1 MFESRRPRVKSGVKS
16 DPEIDGRLLGVLKEV
31 GIKKLSELQKRAF
44 EVVSG
49 GRDAL
54 IIAPTGAGKTEAA
67 IIPVFQRM
75 LTLKERGKNPDG
87 IFLLYVTPLRAL
99 NRDML
104 RRISL
109 IAKSLGFS
117 IAVRHGD
124 TVNSERKRQSLKPP
138 QILITTPET
147 LQILFQGKRLKN
159 SLANVRYVIVDEVH
173 EMVDSERGAQLSV
186 ALERLKEISRFNLIG
201 LSATARGED
210 VSVFFSSNPVVLM
223 DEGSKEYEFRVVKP
237 KVTEKDSELSQE
249 LNVEPEVAAE
259 LRMIKEIVESHNS
272 TLIFVNTRQTAE
284 ALGIRLKKLI
294 DVEVHHGSLS
304 REARIEA
311 EKKFASREL
320 KALICTSSMELGI
333 DIGHVDVVVQF
344 NSPREVARLLQR
356 VGRSGHRKDRISK
369 GYIIC
374 RSFDDILES
383 WVISRKAR
391 RNEIEFLRIHHNSLD
406 TLANQISA
414 IALEYGKIS
423 VERAYSIIK
432 RAYPFR
438 NLELEEFIQ
447 ICEFL
452 ANGNVVFF
460 DGEWI
465 SPRRKTRRYFY
476 DNISMIPDEKSY
488 KVVDVTTGKTIG
500 SLDESFLSTFSGE
513 VFAIKGELWRVLAVD
528 DVVRVEPVVREGEIP
543 SWVGEEIPVPFE
555 VALEVGRL
563 RREIGGKVC
572 VEDKESLYDELAK
585 VYNSNIEATK
595 TVVDLISEQMEK
607 GFEIP
612 SDKLITVESS
622 DNVAVINCCF
632 GHMVNETI
640 GRVVALLLSARKG
653 RNVGIEIDPYRI
665 KLTPASSGEVLEVI
679 RALKPEA
686 IPELAER
693 ALLDTKLLQW
703 KVIHSA
709 RKFGYISRDLD
720 LSRINLRKLVMKLKD
735 TPIYKEAVREI
746 FVEKMDVER
755 ASELVSQFERGIEIR
770 VYDSLS
776 PIALASR
783 EHAFD
788 LLMPRK
794 PVEALLRIFK
804 QRLENEVTVF
814 HCLNC
819 KYTVK
824 TPVRL
829 IGDLRCPRCCSGLVA
844 CFNARRKLEEIPKK
858 ELHRIAN
865 LVLSHGKRAVLAMNT
880 HGVGAENASRILS
893 KYYENEDKFYLEL
906 MEAERR
912 YIRTRGF
919 WD

>member
-1 MFESRRPRVKSGVKS
+1 MPESSN
-16 DPEIDGRLLGVLKEV
+16 RLLKALNEV
-31 GIKKLSELQKRAF
+31 GIKELSELQKKAF
-44 EVVSG
+44 REIVG
-49 GRDAL
+49 NRDVL

-67 IIPVFQRM
+67 IIPIFQKM
-75 LTLKERGKNPDG
+75 LMLKEKSKNPEG
-87 IFLLYVTPLRAL
+87 IFLLYITPLRAL

-109 IAKSLGFS
+109 ISKKLGFS

-124 TVNSERKRQSLKPP
+124 TVDSERKRQSLKPP
-138 QILITTPET
+138 QTLITTPET
-147 LQILFQGKRLKN
+147 LQILFQGRRLRDA
-159 SLANVRYVIVDEVH
+159 LTNVRYVVVDEIH
-173 EMVDSERGAQLSV
+173 EMVDSERGVQLSI
-186 ALERLKEISRFNLIG
+186 ALERLKELSKYNLIG
-201 LSATARGED
+201 LSATVRSED
-210 VSVFFSSNPVVLM
+210 VSAFFSSNPVILV
-223 DEGSKEYEFRVVKP
+223 DEESKEYEFRVVKP
-237 KVTEKDSELSQE
+237 EVTEEDTKLSQE

-272 TLIFVNTRQTAE
+272 ALIFVNTRQTAE
-284 ALGIRLKKLI
+284 ALGIKLKKLI

-311 EKKFASREL
+311 ERRFVDGDL

-333 DIGHVDVVVQF
+333 DIGHVDVVIQF

-356 VGRSGHRKDRISK
+356 VGRSGHRKDKISK
-369 GYIIC
+369 GYVIC
-374 RSFDDILES
+374 RTFDDILES

-391 RNEIEFLRIHHNSLD
+391 SNEIEFLRIHHNSLD

-414 IALEYGKIS
+414 IALEYKRID
-423 VERAYSIIK
+423 VERVYSLIK

-438 NLELEEFIQ
+438 NLEFEEFIQ

-452 ANGNVVFF
+452 ANGNVIFF

-488 KVVDVTTGKTIG
+488 RVVDVTTGKTIG
-500 SLDESFLSTFSGE
+500 SLDEGFLSTFSGE

-528 DVVRVEPVVREGEIP
+528 DVVKVEPVVREGEIP

-555 VALEVGRL
+555 VAFEVGKL
-563 RREIGGKVC
+563 RREIGERLR
-572 VEDKESLYDELAK
+572 VEKKEDLYTKLLE
-585 VYNSNIEATK
+585 VYSSNVEATK
-595 TVVDLISEQMEK
+595 TVVDLISEQIEK

-612 SDKLITVESS
+612 SDKVITIESS
-622 DNVAVINCCF
+622 DNVAIINCCF
-632 GHMVNETI
+632 GHRVNETI
-640 GRVVALLLSARKG
+640 GRIVALLLSARKG

-665 KLTPASSGEVLEVI
+665 KLTPASSEEVLEI
-679 RALKPEA
+679 IKSLRPDA

-709 RKFGYISRDLD
+709 RKFGYLSKDLD
-720 LSRINLRKLVMKLKD
+720 LSRINLRKLVIKLKD
-735 TPIYKEAVREI
+735 TPIYREAVREI
-746 FVEKMDVER
+746 FVEKMDVEK
-755 ASELVSQFERGIEIR
+755 ASELISQFGRSIKIK

-776 PIALASR
+776 PIGLASR

-788 LLMPRK
+788 LLMPGK
-794 PVEALLRIFK
+794 PVEALLRIFR

-819 KYTVK
+819 KYTIK
-824 TPVRL
+824 TPIRL
-829 IGDLRCPRCCSGLVA
+829 IKDLRCPKCHSGLIA
-844 CFNARRKLEEIPKK
+844 CFNARRKLEEIPKR

-865 LVLSHGKRAVLAMNT
+865 LVLSHGKKAVLTMNT
-880 HGVGAENASRILS
+880 HGVGAENAARILS
-893 KYYENEDKFYLEL
+893 KYYESDDKFCLEL

>member
-1 MFESRRPRVKSGVKS
+1 MPESSS
-16 DPEIDGRLLGVLKEV
+16 RLLKVLNEV
-31 GIKKLSELQKRAF
+31 GIKELSELQKKAF
-44 EVVSG
+44 KEIVGNRNV
-49 GRDAL
+49 L

-67 IIPVFQRM
+67 IIPIFQKM
-75 LTLKERGKNPDG
+75 LMLKEKGKNPEG
-87 IFLLYVTPLRAL
+87 IFLLYITPLRAL

-109 IAKSLGFS
+109 IAKNLGFS

-124 TVNSERKRQSLKPP
+124 TVDSERKRQSLKPP

-147 LQILFQGKRLKN
+147 LQILFQGRRLRN
-159 SLANVRYVIVDEVH
+159 ALTNVRYVVVDEIH
-173 EMVDSERGAQLSV
+173 EMVDSERGVQLSI
-186 ALERLKEISRFNLIG
+186 ALERLKELSKYSLIG
-201 LSATARGED
+201 LSATVRSED
-210 VSVFFSSNPVVLM
+210 VSAFFSSNPVILI
-223 DEGSKEYEFRVVKP
+223 DEESKEYEFRVVKP
-237 KVTEKDSELSQE
+237 EVNKEDTELSQE

-284 ALGIRLKKLI
+284 ALGIKLKRLI

-311 EKKFASREL
+311 ERKFVNGDL

-333 DIGHVDVVVQF
+333 DIGHVDVVIQF

-374 RSFDDILES
+374 RTFDDILES
-383 WVISRKAR
+383 WVISKKAR
-391 RNEIEFLRIHHNSLD
+391 SNEIEFLRIHHNSLD

-414 IALEYGKIS
+414 IALEYKRID

-438 NLELEEFIQ
+438 NLEFEEFIQ

-452 ANGNVVFF
+452 ANGNIIFF

-488 KVVDVTTGKTIG
+488 RVVDVTTGKTIG

-528 DVVRVEPVVREGEIP
+528 EVVKVEPVVREGEIP
-543 SWVGEEIPVPFE
+543 SWIGEEIPVPFE
-555 VALEVGRL
+555 VALEVGKL
-563 RREIGGKVC
+563 RREIGGRLR
-572 VEDKESLYDELAK
+572 VEKGVRSVKKSVKSKESLYEELAEA
-585 VYNSNIEATK
+585 YDSNVEATK

-612 SDKLITVESS
+612 SDKVITVESS
-622 DNVAVINCCF
+622 GSSDNVAIINCCF
-632 GHMVNETI
+632 GHRVNETM

-653 RNVGIEIDPYRI
+653 RNIGIEIDPYRI
-665 KLTPASSGEVLEVI
+665 KLTPASSKEVLEVI
-679 RALKPEA
+679 KSLRPEA
-686 IPELAER
+686 VPELAER

-703 KVIHSA
+703 KIIHSA
-709 RKFGYISRDLD
+709 RKFGYLSKDLD
-720 LSRINLRKLVMKLKD
+720 LSRINLRKLVIKLKD
-735 TPIYKEAVREI
+735 TPIYREAVREI
-746 FVEKMDVER
+746 FVEKMDVEK
-755 ASELVSQFERGIEIR
+755 ASELISQFGKSIKIK

-776 PIALASR
+776 PIGLASR

-788 LLMPRK
+788 LLMPGK
-794 PVEALLRIFK
+794 PVEALLRIFR
-804 QRLENEVTVF
+804 QRLEKEVTVF

-824 TPVRL
+824 TPIRL
-829 IGDLRCPRCCSGLVA
+829 IGDLRCPRCHSGLIA

-865 LVLSHGKRAVLAMNT
+865 LVLSHGKKAVLAMNT
-880 HGVGAENASRILS
+880 HGVGAENAARILS
-893 KYYENEDKFYLEL
+893 KYYENDDKFYLEL

>member
-1 MFESRRPRVKSGVKS
+1 MPESSN
-16 DPEIDGRLLGVLKEV
+16 RLLKVLNEV
-31 GIKKLSELQKRAF
+31 GIKELSELQKKALK
-44 EVVSG
+44 EIV
-49 GRDAL
+49 RDRDVL

-67 IIPVFQRM
+67 IIPIFQKM
-75 LTLKERGKNPDG
+75 LMLKEKGKNPEG
-87 IFLLYVTPLRAL
+87 IFLLYITPLRAL

-109 IAKSLGFS
+109 IAKNLDFS

-124 TVNSERKRQSLKPP
+124 TVDSERKKQSLKPP

-147 LQILFQGKRLKN
+147 LQILFQGRRLKRA
-159 SLANVRYVIVDEVH
+159 LANVRYVVVDEIH
-173 EMVDSERGAQLSV
+173 EMVDSERGVQLSI
-186 ALERLKEISRFNLIG
+186 ALERLKEFSKYSLIG
-201 LSATARGED
+201 LSATVRTSDISA
-210 VSVFFSSNPVVLM
+210 FFSSNPVVLM
-223 DEGSKEYEFRVVKP
+223 DEESKEYEFRVVKP
-237 KVTEKDSELSQE
+237 EVTKEDTKLSQE

-259 LRMIKEIVESHNS
+259 LRMIKEIVENHNS

-284 ALGIRLKKLI
+284 ALGIKLKRMI

-311 EKKFASREL
+311 ERKFVNGDL

-333 DIGHVDVVVQF
+333 DIGHVDVVIQF

-356 VGRSGHRKDRISK
+356 VGRSGHRKDRVSK

-374 RSFDDILES
+374 RTFDDILES
-383 WVISRKAR
+383 WIISRKAR
-391 RNEIEFLRIHHNSLD
+391 SNEIEFLRIHHNSLD

-414 IALEYGKIS
+414 IALEYKRIDVG
-423 VERAYSIIK
+423 RAYSIIK

-438 NLELEEFIQ
+438 NLEFEEFIQ

-452 ANGNVVFF
+452 ANGNIIFF

-476 DNISMIPDEKSY
+476 DNISMIPDERSY
-488 KVVDVTTGKTIG
+488 RVVDVTTGKTIG

-528 DVVRVEPVVREGEIP
+528 EVVKVEPVVREGEIP

-555 VALEVGRL
+555 VAIEVGRL
-563 RREIGGKVC
+563 RREIGEILSVKSR
-572 VEDKESLYDELAK
+572 ENLYEELAEM
-585 VYNSNIEATK
+585 YDSNIEATK
-595 TVVDLISEQMEK
+595 TIVDLISEQMER

-612 SDKLITVESS
+612 SDEVVTIESA
-622 DNVAVINCCF
+622 DNVAIINCCF
-632 GHMVNETI
+632 GHRVNETI
-640 GRVVALLLSARKG
+640 GRIVALLLSARKG

-665 KLTPASSGEVLEVI
+665 KLTPASSKEVLEI
-679 RALKPEA
+679 IKSLRPEVVS
-686 IPELAER
+686 ELAER

-709 RKFGYISRDLD
+709 RKFGYLSKDLD
-720 LSRINLRKLVMKLKD
+720 LSRINLRKLVIKLKD

-746 FVEKMDVER
+746 FVEKMDVDK
-755 ASELVSQFERGIEIR
+755 ASELISQFGKRIEIR

-776 PIALASR
+776 PIGLASR

-788 LLMPRK
+788 LLMPGR

-804 QRLENEVTVF
+804 QRLENEMTVF

-819 KYTVK
+819 RYTVK
-824 TPVRL
+824 IPIRL
-829 IGDLRCPRCCSGLVA
+829 IEDLRCPRCRSGLIA

-865 LVLSHGKRAVLAMNT
+865 LVLSHGKKAVLAMNT
-880 HGVGAENASRILS
+880 HGVGAENAARILS
-893 KYYENEDKFYLEL
+893 RYYESEDKFYLEL